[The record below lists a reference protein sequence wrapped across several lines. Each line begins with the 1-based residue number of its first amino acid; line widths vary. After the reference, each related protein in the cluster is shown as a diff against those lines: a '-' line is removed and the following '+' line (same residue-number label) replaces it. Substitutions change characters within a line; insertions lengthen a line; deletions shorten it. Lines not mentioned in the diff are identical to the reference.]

1 MTSPMNAAQHHGRR
15 SPFVMA
21 GSPPYRPR
29 IAAPLPAP
37 TRHRRG
43 YVLVLTGAT
52 LFGVNASVSKVVL
65 AAGIE
70 PARLTALRCTGAAL
84 GLLVVLKTVRPTSL
98 RMPRREWPAIVVLGL
113 SGAAFL
119 QWLYF
124 VALDRLPVGIAL
136 LLEFTAPL
144 MVALYSS
151 LILRHVVPRQV
162 WLALGLALIGLALVA
177 QVWTDVGLDAVG
189 VAAALGAAGFLA
201 TFHLVGKQMVDRHD
215 PLVLSFWIFVVAAV
229 FWALAQP
236 WWRFDPSVLTES
248 TPLLGRLDAYS
259 VPVWVGLLWVILLG
273 TLAPYALEVA
283 GLRHLTATTTG
294 IVSMLEPVIA
304 AAVAWLWLEEVLN
317 GVQLVGGA
325 LVLVGVGLVQVAGSR
340 AVPDADD
347 DSFVVADVPVN

>member
-1 MTSPMNAAQHHGRR
+1 
-15 SPFVMA
+15 
-21 GSPPYRPR
+21 
-29 IAAPLPAP
+29 
-37 TRHRRG
+37 
-43 YVLVLTGAT
+43 
-52 LFGVNASVSKVVL
+52 
-65 AAGIE
+65 
-70 PARLTALRCTGAAL
+70 
-84 GLLVVLKTVRPTSL
+84 
-98 RMPRREWPAIVVLGL
+98 MPRREWPAIVVLGL

-151 LILRHVVPRQV
+151 LVLRHVVPRQV
-162 WLALGLALIGLALVA
+162 WLALGLALAGFALVA
-177 QVWTDVGLDAVG
+177 QVWKDVGLDAVG

-215 PLVLSFWIFVVAAV
+215 PLVLSFWIFVVAAA
-229 FWALAQP
+229 FWAVAQP

-248 TPLLGRLDAYS
+248 TSLLGRLDEYS
-259 VPVWVGLLWVILLG
+259 VPVWVGLLWVIVLG

-317 GVQLVGGA
+317 GVQLRRRRGRPGGRRA
-325 LVLVGVGLVQVAGSR
+325 SSR
-340 AVPDADD
+340 SPGPELGPTADD
-347 DSFVVADVPVN
+347 VPLVAVDGRRLGRQRRRLGGLGTDTASVAD